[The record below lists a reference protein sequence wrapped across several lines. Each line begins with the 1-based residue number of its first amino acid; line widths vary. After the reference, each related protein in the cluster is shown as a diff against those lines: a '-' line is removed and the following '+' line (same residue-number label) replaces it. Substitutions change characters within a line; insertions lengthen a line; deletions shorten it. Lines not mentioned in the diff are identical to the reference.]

1 MTTAK
6 MLCAAMLLAAS
17 AQAQSSGTLTFGT
30 GVLQSAVTMSGEAT
44 TTGQNLQSSIGYFA
58 TSQLVVGFSMENNI
72 SNDRVPFSL
81 SVYTRY
87 YPSKKEHQTVK
98 FFTEVGAGF
107 AHRNT
112 SNALPGE
119 VITNPDDN
127 EITPSAHI
135 STGLNIFMG
144 KAVALE
150 LAPNYRYVTGVTPIH
165 RIGAVAGIKFFISE
179 KSFKKTFPHT
189 FNKQY

>member
-6 MLCAAMLLAAS
+6 MLCVAMLLAVS
-17 AQAQSSGTLTFGT
+17 THAQTSGTLTIGT
-30 GVLQSAVTMSGEAT
+30 GVLQSAVTIPGERT

-58 TSQLVVGFSMENNI
+58 TSQLVVGFSIENNI

-87 YPSKKEHQTVK
+87 YPSKTEYKTVK
-98 FFTEVGAGF
+98 LFTEVGAGF

-112 SNALPGE
+112 SNVLPGE

-127 EITPSAHI
+127 KITPSVHVN
-135 STGLNIFMG
+135 TGLNIFIG
-144 KAVALE
+144 KTVAFE
-150 LAPNYRYVTGVTPIH
+150 LAPNYRYITGVTPIH
-165 RIGAVAGIKFFISE
+165 RIGAVAGVKFFISE